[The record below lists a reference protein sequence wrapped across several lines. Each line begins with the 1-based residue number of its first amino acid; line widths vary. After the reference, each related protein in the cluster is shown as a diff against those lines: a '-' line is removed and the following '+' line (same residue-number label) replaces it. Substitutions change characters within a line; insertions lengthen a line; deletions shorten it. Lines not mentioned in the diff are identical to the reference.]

1 MSYSVNF
8 QFFPVDNEL
17 EAYVLA
23 GDIARHLAM
32 GLPAEQW
39 IEQHIAALL
48 PYAKHVPLQEF
59 INQERGAGELLS
71 KLCDSWVRNIFQIRF
86 LFWPEHQLLGAVSD
100 TFPGSM
106 PNHILT
112 SSTGV
117 VFQDS
122 TDQAYP
128 YQYWGMYVPLFRQL
142 RACVKS
148 LADDEVVR
156 GTEFSD
162 PDYARRSLLYQ
173 KIFAALD
180 IASWLEE
187 RPGHYKSFAM
197 CGATNM
203 YQCGRLS
210 TMAKVQLVRLQKEE
224 RLLSEGGDCQTM

>member
-8 QFFPVDNEL
+8 QFFPVDSEL
-17 EAYVLA
+17 EAYRLA
-23 GDIARHLAM
+23 GDITRHLAA
-32 GLPAEQW
+32 GLTAEQW

-48 PYAKHVPLQEF
+48 PYTKHVPLQEF

-86 LFWPEHQLLGAVSD
+86 LFWPEYQLLGAVSD
-100 TFPGSM
+100 IFPGSM

-112 SSTGV
+112 ASTGV

-128 YQYWGMYVPLFRQL
+128 YQYWGCHVPLFRRL
-142 RACVKS
+142 CADVKS
-148 LADDEVVR
+148 QTDNEVVE

-180 IASWLEE
+180 IESWLEE

-197 CGATNM
+197 CGATNT

-210 TMAKVQLVRLQKEE
+210 TMAKVQLVRLQKED
-224 RLLSEGGDCQTM
+224 RRLSEGGNCQMM